1 MTTRVYEAKAALF
14 ARVAALAAAGQP
26 LDGVQVA
33 YAAPRSQDLQR
44 ECVYGGG
51 TRFTH
56 NDAVAER
63 GVLVDEVAL
72 VSLYIRVA
80 SAAAGA
86 VAATDARVA
95 AIFATLA
102 AALTATP
109 LLPGDLRIAAI
120 TQGQG
125 DYDQT
130 VDETLSI
137 LGVQVRIESTLT
149 YGGG

>member
-14 ARVAALAAAGQP
+14 DRIALLAADGQP
-26 LDGVQVA
+26 LEGVQVS
-33 YAAPRSQDLQR
+33 YAAPRKQDLQR

-56 NDAVAER
+56 ADAVAER
-63 GVLVDEVAL
+63 GVLVAEVAL

-80 SAAAGA
+80 AAAAGA
-86 VAATDARVA
+86 VASTDARAA
-95 AIFATLA
+95 AIFAVLAGALA
-102 AALTATP
+102 ASP
-109 LLPGDLRIAAI
+109 LLPGDMRIAAI

-137 LGVQVRIESTLT
+137 LGVQVRIESDLT
-149 YGGG
+149 YGGE